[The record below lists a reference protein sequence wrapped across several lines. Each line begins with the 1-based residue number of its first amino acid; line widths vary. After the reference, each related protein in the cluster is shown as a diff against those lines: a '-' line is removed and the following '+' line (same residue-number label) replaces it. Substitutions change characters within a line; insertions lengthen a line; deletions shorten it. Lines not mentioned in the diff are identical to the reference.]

1 MTWADRLRR
10 LVKIANRLETLE
22 VRYLGVSGVSLLR
35 RRAVLVLETTG
46 RRTGRRRRVVL
57 SYLERDG
64 AFVVG
69 GGAGGMT
76 KVDWVANLRTNPDAT
91 VWVRR
96 TPIDVHARELR
107 DDERVAAHDRAMAR
121 WPEVSRYEEVSGR
134 LVPYFAFTR
143 R

>member
-1 MTWADRLRR
+1 M
-10 LVKIANRLETLE
+10 VKLANRLEALE
-22 VRYLGVSGVSLLR
+22 VRYLGASTVSLLR

-76 KVDWVANLRTNPDAT
+76 KVDWVANLRADPDVT
-91 VWVRR
+91 IWVRR
-96 TPIDVHARELR
+96 RRLPVHARELL
-107 DDERVAAHDRAMAR
+107 DDERVAAHDKAMAR

-134 LVPYFAFTR
+134 LVPYFALTR